1 MLGMNS
7 LLSIH
12 NRELEGGQEGR
23 IDDAFTTLS
32 RYGPCHHEQRLPL
45 QFTNFLVTM
54 TLLPHLAHRKHASL
68 TALTRTTRTSFPFTH
83 TKDARCFSVRAAL
96 HFGSAS
102 ALGGTLHH

>member
-12 NRELEGGQEGR
+12 NRELQGGHNGR
-23 IDDAFTTLS
+23 IDAAFTTLS

-54 TLLPHLAHRKHASL
+54 TRLPHLAHRKHASL
-68 TALTRTTRTSFPFTH
+68 TALTRTTRTSFLLT